1 MFCRTC
7 LGPAGAGFARCYQC
21 ELALG
26 EAGGLLADVVA
37 PTGYAVRG
45 GSLSE
50 DLRRYKSDR
59 ARAADTVA
67 AAGRLRQRLAA
78 FLAEQGP
85 SVWEA
90 AGMTKGP
97 EAVAVVPSGQGRP
110 GAHPLVPLVRSCVEL
125 PFVRLA
131 VAAPQVHARDVN
143 PGWVRIADR
152 AGGRALVLDGADVL
166 VVDDTWVSGGSA
178 QSTAA
183 ALKLAGAR
191 RVAVVVLGR
200 HVNPADQRSAAFLES
215 VRAAGGAGGDGWLW
229 RGAPSAVPRHQA
241 VPPGGGKKQEKCFP
255 EAVPSRRARSS

>member
-1 MFCRTC
+1 VFCRTC

-21 ELALG
+21 ELALS

-45 GSLSE
+45 GPLAE

-59 ARAADTVA
+59 VAEAEAAV

-78 FLAEQGP
+78 FLAEHALP
-85 SVWEA
+85 LWRA
-90 AGMTKGP
+90 AGMPAGP
-97 EAVAVVPSGQGRP
+97 EAVAVVPSGQGRS
-110 GAHPLVPLVRSCVEL
+110 GVHPLAGMVQSCVEL
-125 PFVRLA
+125 PMLRLA
-131 VAAPQVHARDVN
+131 VAPDEVHTRGVN
-143 PGWVRIADR
+143 PGWVHVADR
-152 AGGRALVLDGADVL
+152 VGGGDVL

-200 HVNPADQRSAAFLES
+200 HVNPADPRSATFLES
-215 VRAAGGAGGDGWLW
+215 VRAADDDGDAWPG
-229 RGAPSAVPRHQA
+229 RGAPPVVVERP
-241 VPPGGGKKQEKCFP
+241 
-255 EAVPSRRARSS
+255 